1 MPRVSVNI
9 ACYNSAK
16 FIGETLE
23 SVLNQTFSD
32 FEIIV
37 VDDGSSDDTSKIV
50 SSFKDDRIK
59 YFYKANEG
67 LAHTRN
73 KTIALSHGEYIAF
86 LDHDDLWLPRKLEK
100 QLDKFNRNNKLG
112 LVFADL
118 YIQNG
123 SKRKKGTYFGRG
135 APAKGFILEELLFS
149 PFNFIALSAVMMPK
163 RIFDRSGLFRFDL
176 KIGEEW
182 ELFLRTAADYE
193 CDYVDEPLVIYK
205 THESNFSRN
214 KDVYFREAFT
224 ILDYWQSKR
233 PDIFLRNNDKFLKK
247 QADIFTDLAHFH
259 ALNLRKADALANFS
273 RSLAKHKNVNVEIK
287 RWILLF
293 FGFFAYRLI
302 CKAKNVLFSYNQ

>member
-16 FIGETLE
+16 FIGETLK
-23 SVLNQTFSD
+23 SVFGQNFSD

-37 VDDGSSDDTSKIV
+37 VDDGSTDDTAKVV

-73 KTIALSHGEYIAF
+73 KAISLSEGEYIAF
-86 LDHDDLWLPRKLEK
+86 LDHDDLWLPDKLGR
-100 QLDKFNRNNKLG
+100 QLDKFGRNDRLG
-112 LVFADL
+112 LVFTDL
-118 YIQNG
+118 YIHNG
-123 SKRKKGTYFGRG
+123 SKRQKGTYFGRG

-163 RIFDRSGLFRFDL
+163 RIFDKTGMFRHDL
-176 KIGEEW
+176 KIGEDW
-182 ELFLRTAADYE
+182 ELFLRVAEEYE
-193 CDYVDEPLVIYK
+193 CDYVPEPLAIYK

-214 KDVYFREAFT
+214 KDVYFKEAFA
-224 ILDYWQSKR
+224 ILDYWQAKR

-247 QADIFTDLAHFH
+247 QADIFADLAHFH
-259 ALNLRKADALANFS
+259 ALNSRKPDALSNFS
-273 RSLAKHKNVNVEIK
+273 RSLAKRKNVNVEVK
-287 RWILLF
+287 KLILMF
-293 FGFFAYRLI
+293 FGFFAYRLLYKI
-302 CKAKNVLFSYNQ
+302 KNVFSQ